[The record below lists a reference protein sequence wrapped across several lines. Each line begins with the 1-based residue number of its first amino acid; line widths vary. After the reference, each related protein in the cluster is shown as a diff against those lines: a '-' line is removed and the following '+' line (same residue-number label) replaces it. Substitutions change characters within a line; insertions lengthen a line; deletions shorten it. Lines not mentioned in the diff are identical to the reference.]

1 MLGPALGVV
10 GGLFVSGVGVALAQS
25 LGMLSPIGEVGP
37 SWQHYLAI
45 LSAREF
51 RVSLGWTIW
60 LAGVATM
67 IAAVM
72 GLALALALRRLAK
85 RSGLVNLV
93 LQIPLA
99 IPHLAMAVF
108 LMTTLGPGG
117 LLARL
122 VYQVGLIGVAGDFP
136 EMINDRW
143 GVGIV
148 LAYLLKELPFVTI
161 MLLALLAREGRE
173 LEEQAQVLGAS
184 PWQRLR
190 YVLLPILAPAALS
203 SSLMVFAFIVG
214 AYETPYLLGQ
224 TWPALLPVLA
234 QQRYMDADLAQ
245 RPGAI
250 AMAVILSFLTTLLV
264 WLNLKVA
271 ERWSGAERPLLF

>member
-10 GGLFVSGVGVALAQS
+10 GGLFVGGVGVALAQS

>member
-10 GGLFVSGVGVALAQS
+10 GGLFVGGVGVALAQS

-264 WLNLKVA
+264 WLYLKVA

>member
-10 GGLFVSGVGVALAQS
+10 GGLFVGGVGVALAQS

-67 IAAVM
+67 IAAVT

-264 WLNLKVA
+264 WLYLKVA